1 MVYRYRL
8 RCITAVFAN
17 VFDLKFWERERT
29 SFRSR
34 VWRGRILRQFQ
45 REFIW
50 NGADKCMGLLRQ
62 TYHRG
67 CLNQN
72 GKEEGLRLEKE
83 CITAKSRFCLDWISP
98 NIAHVREMFS
108 VILITLP
115 NQKSNNLRCKN
126 NKREIKCTFHS
137 AIKQRKM
144 KIQGLEK

>member
-50 NGADKCMGLLRQ
+50 NGADKCMELLR
-62 TYHRG
+62 
-67 CLNQN
+67 
-72 GKEEGLRLEKE
+72 
-83 CITAKSRFCLDWISP
+83 
-98 NIAHVREMFS
+98 
-108 VILITLP
+108 
-115 NQKSNNLRCKN
+115 
-126 NKREIKCTFHS
+126 
-137 AIKQRKM
+137 
-144 KIQGLEK
+144 

>member
-83 CITAKSRFCLDWISP
+83 CVPNQDFAWIGFP
-98 NIAHVREMFS
+98 LIYVREMFS